1 MPGTK
6 RTKSEVLR
14 DRELIAKLRLRNRTL
29 NGIVQD
35 TGLSLA
41 TVKREIQAIE
51 AEWRASANEAVSE
64 IKARELR
71 KLDQIETEAWAE
83 WERSKLD
90 WFKRMQRD
98 GSGSEESG
106 PIHETKEEV
115 GGRIGEPRFL
125 QIIVQVQER
134 RAKLLGAD
142 KPAKHALTDPE
153 GEEERTGVMAFPVPP
168 EMTPEQWTQ
177 WVQSLKPSPR

>member
-1 MPGTK
+1 MPGIK

-51 AEWRASANEAVSE
+51 ADWRASANEAVAE

-71 KLDQIETEAWAE
+71 KLDQIEAEAWAE

-90 WFKRMQRD
+90 WFKRMQLD
-98 GSGSEESG
+98 GSGTSESG
-106 PIHETKEEV
+106 PKHETKEET

-125 QIIVQVQER
+125 AIIVSVQER

-153 GEEERTGVMAFPVPP
+153 GENERPGVFAFPVPP
-168 EMTPEQWTQ
+168 DLTAEKWAE
-177 WVQSLKPSPR
+177 WVQSLKPQT